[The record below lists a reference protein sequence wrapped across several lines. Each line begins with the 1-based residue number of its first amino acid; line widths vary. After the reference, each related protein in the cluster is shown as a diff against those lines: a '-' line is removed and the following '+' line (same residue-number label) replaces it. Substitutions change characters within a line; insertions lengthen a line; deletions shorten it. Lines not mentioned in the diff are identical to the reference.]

1 LPLGSA
7 LTWFGLSF
15 GGIRS
20 CKYRLFTTR
29 SIRCFYALQRS

>member
-1 LPLGSA
+1 LPLGTA
-7 LTWFGLSF
+7 LTWLGLSF

-29 SIRCFYALQRS
+29 